1 MLKKR
6 FDDVFESTRYTKA
19 LEALNKT
26 KKEIVS
32 KAKDLKAE
40 LMEQGAHLQ
49 ATVLTKNELEN
60 YQENQEN
67 TTSELDRLK
76 TELEGNQDRV
86 SFFFNLFYLTFM
98 SNALNVFLFV
108 TIAQAVHRGAGG
120 CAQLQH
126 ADRQFGAAGAGDR
139 ASRAGE
145 AARLGPRSR
154 RNRRGDP
161 A

>member
-1 MLKKR
+1 MISFLPSLCSWPMQEGLVLKKR

-26 KKEIVS
+26 KKEIVAKS
-32 KAKDLKAE
+32 KDLKAE

-60 YQENQEN
+60 YLENQEN

-86 SFFFNLFYLTFM
+86 CAYFLVLFTTGSFICTIFIFCF
-98 SNALNVFLFV
+98 
-108 TIAQAVHRGAGG
+108 IAQAMHGGTGCGA
-120 CAQLQH
+120 
-126 ADRQFGAAGAGDR
+126 
-139 ASRAGE
+139 
-145 AARLGPRSR
+145 
-154 RNRRGDP
+154 
-161 A
+161 

>member
-1 MLKKR
+1 MSNSHPCLQCVFLCVDIGTVTYRKSLYASFGSWPMQEGLVLKKR

-32 KAKDLKAE
+32 KSKDLKAE

-49 ATVLTKNELEN
+49 ATLLTKNELEN
-60 YQENQEN
+60 YLENQEN

-86 SFFFNLFYLTFM
+86 IRITL
-98 SNALNVFLFV
+98 
-108 TIAQAVHRGAGG
+108 VH
-120 CAQLQH
+120 
-126 ADRQFGAAGAGDR
+126 
-139 ASRAGE
+139 
-145 AARLGPRSR
+145 
-154 RNRRGDP
+154 
-161 A
+161 

>member
-1 MLKKR
+1 MQEGLVLKKR

-86 SFFFNLFYLTFM
+86 RHSYYFIHFM
-98 SNALNVFLFV
+98 FAECARICIIFV
-108 TIAQAVHRGAGG
+108 AQAVHRGA
-120 CAQLQH
+120 
-126 ADRQFGAAGAGDR
+126 
-139 ASRAGE
+139 
-145 AARLGPRSR
+145 
-154 RNRRGDP
+154 
-161 A
+161 